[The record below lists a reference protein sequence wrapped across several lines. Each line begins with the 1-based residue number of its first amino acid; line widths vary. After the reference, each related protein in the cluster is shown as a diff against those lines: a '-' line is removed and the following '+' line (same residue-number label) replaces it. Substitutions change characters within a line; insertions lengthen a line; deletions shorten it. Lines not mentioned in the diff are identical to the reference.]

1 MKKNQD
7 FKGYGSIRKGIR
19 GAVGIL
25 VLGLLFSAG
34 QVVAADEV
42 ATEVTSDTG
51 LTISENSITDVPE
64 GAVVEPSISENAVA
78 PSEPIAASDR
88 SGLDLVNEVFVNDST
103 ERSTDLP
110 ATVVEDRTA
119 PELVSYTL
127 DSAEYKAGDTVTL
140 SVEVS
145 DESELN
151 YVGASFSALATKQS
165 LFLGSSDIKK
175 LANGNYQ
182 VTLTDVIPENRPSD
196 VYKLSYINLADR
208 VGNTIIR
215 NTSEHYSDRIEP
227 ISLSVIGTET
237 DIHPPQLISYSLDSI
252 EYKAGDTVTLSVEV
266 SDESELNY
274 VGASFSALATKQS
287 LFLGSSDIKKLAN
300 GNYQVTLTDVIPE
313 NRPSD
318 VYKLSYINLADR
330 VGNTIIRNTSEHY
343 SDRIEPV
350 EFKVH
355 STSSGAVI
363 IHYQLEDG
371 TKIAEDK
378 RISGVVATLAP
389 GANRPAET
397 GITYDTSTEAPLI
410 LEGLDGRK
418 YYKVNVD
425 GVESGVLKQGL
436 SEVTYTYT
444 PYLISTEQIDQK
456 YGRVLVQYQTPEG
469 QSIKESV
476 VAVPDTLVSYRERS
490 IYIDGT
496 ESISDPISLYPYY
509 DIFQYLEQS
518 IELQGVIYNRDT
530 SIDYYATRGLSEGE
544 EVITLYYR
552 PVPSLQ
558 SLTFDKE
565 SYKPG
570 ETVTA
575 SFIVFSPAEMERI
588 FFGLSD
594 NRLNLKYVLRA
605 EENSSTVVGENLYRF
620 DVPIQLMKSYPQA
633 ELDLDFIYLAAKNN
647 SRSDTVSDPK
657 LIDHIHS
664 TFKVDSD
671 FIMTD
676 NEGPKI
682 LDIQFNQSEFDY
694 GEKIIATID
703 VEDESEIA
711 EVNLSFNSEN
721 GIYNFAGNIEQI
733 EHLSGN
739 KKRITLSSIAH
750 FTYPEGVSN
759 VGNIFVSDRFGNS
772 ASFSQ
777 PEESLGK
784 FITIHPRTELE
795 PKPIIEEETSTTVK
809 IVDKA
814 TRRVL
819 IRKTVVGDYQTV
831 QDAVEEA
838 IETYEAEYGVKFEL
852 SGAGGTGRSVVTTE
866 DNRTH
871 TAITRYY
878 EQFVTNISDKPLPED
893 TNTLVPKGLIYDNNS
908 VNYALFR
915 VRVMVGDEVMSDTSQ
930 TIYSTVD
937 EVIREILTGLDNN
950 LYTLGSIDV
959 KNEFTSIF
967 TDVQIYNGPSYDIL
981 IQLKKLEME
990 PNQQTSP
997 EPIET
1002 DKPNNTIIN
1011 DDSDSI
1017 ENDTENK
1024 VPVEDLS
1031 STNEV
1036 GNHLDDL
1043 NEIISNVLPTNI
1055 VSIGIGQDIKIEKT
1069 LDSDIGSQITVN
1081 QDRTQVSSKSVGDS
1095 VDSGRPVLPKTGSNE
1110 PISLPIVGLSLLGVA
1125 LIRRKKAR

>member
-1 MKKNQD
+1 MYNNVCSCIQYDLSLGRNHYMKKSQD
-7 FKGYGSIRKGIR
+7 FKGYGSIRKGIH

-34 QVVAADEV
+34 QVVAADEIV
-42 ATEVTSDTG
+42 TEATSDTG
-51 LTISENSITDVPE
+51 LTISEDSIADIPE
-64 GAVVEPSISENAVA
+64 GAAVDSNAGENIANTSESNTA
-78 PSEPIAASDR
+78 IDG
-88 SGLDLVNEVFVNDST
+88 SGTDLVNEVSANDST
-103 ERSTDLP
+103 ERSADLP
-110 ATVVEDRTA
+110 ATVMEDRTA
-119 PELVSYTL
+119 PELVSIATDKSEYRAGETIRVTINAQEETGIENTYVSFYSEDITTTHSISRDYSSREITRLSDDTYQITDYYTIPTTL
-127 DSAEYKAGDTVTL
+127 PSARFKVG
-140 SVEVS
+140 
-145 DESELN
+145 
-151 YVGASFSALATKQS
+151 YVG
-165 LFLGSSDIKK
+165 
-175 LANGNYQ
+175 
-182 VTLTDVIPENRPSD
+182 LTDS
-196 VYKLSYINLADR
+196 
-208 VGNTIIR
+208 VGNESIFSRYDGTDSQRKDI
-215 NTSEHYSDRIEP
+215 SEIELK
-227 ISLSVIGTET
+227 I
-237 DIHPPQLISYSLDSI
+237 
-252 EYKAGDTVTLSVEV
+252 
-266 SDESELNY
+266 
-274 VGASFSALATKQS
+274 
-287 LFLGSSDIKKLAN
+287 
-300 GNYQVTLTDVIPE
+300 
-313 NRPSD
+313 
-318 VYKLSYINLADR
+318 
-330 VGNTIIRNTSEHY
+330 
-343 SDRIEPV
+343 
-350 EFKVH
+350 H
-355 STSSGAVI
+355 STQSGAVI

-371 TKIAEDK
+371 IKIAEDK

-552 PVPSLQ
+552 PIPSLQ

-711 EVNLSFNSEN
+711 EVNLSFDSEN

-838 IETYEAEYGVKFEL
+838 IATYEAEYGVKFEL

-997 EPIET
+997 EPIKT
-1002 DKPNNTIIN
+1002 DKPNDTTIN

-1017 ENDTENK
+1017 EKETENK

-1036 GNHLDDL
+1036 GNRLDDS

-1055 VSIGIGQDIKIEKT
+1055 VSIGIGQDIKFGKT

-1125 LIRRKKAR
+1125 LIRRKKVR